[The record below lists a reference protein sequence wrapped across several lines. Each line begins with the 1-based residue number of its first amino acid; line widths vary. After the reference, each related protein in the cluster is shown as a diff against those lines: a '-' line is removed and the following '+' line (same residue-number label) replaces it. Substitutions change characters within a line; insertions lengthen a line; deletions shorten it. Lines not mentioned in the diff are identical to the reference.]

1 MSVLGAMV
9 CVAQIPLL
17 QSLVTECGEGG
28 GGGVDRRVVLAVEDW
43 QEILQR
49 TLIFC
54 GLVLSGS
61 KALRILVPRWRMTG
75 DHSGVMLI
83 LYCMKLFGEL
93 ETRKGGGVNS
103 ARNPMRVD
111 LCGEEGGTGML
122 LQGWSKWFYCLD
134 AVVIPLLMMFCLI
147 VIVSN
152 RYFRSITSSSTIVV
166 IISSTLLI
174 SSLPNLV
181 FSFQIIVTEIGIMNV
196 ASIDCIRIFNR
207 ICLVMIVTFNAIV
220 FLWKKKSLQRCELR
234 TGKGLRHGFL

>member
-1 MSVLGAMV
+1 
-9 CVAQIPLL
+9 
-17 QSLVTECGEGG
+17 
-28 GGGVDRRVVLAVEDW
+28 
-43 QEILQR
+43 
-49 TLIFC
+49 
-54 GLVLSGS
+54 
-61 KALRILVPRWRMTG
+61 
-75 DHSGVMLI
+75 
-83 LYCMKLFGEL
+83 
-93 ETRKGGGVNS
+93 
-103 ARNPMRVD
+103 
-111 LCGEEGGTGML
+111 